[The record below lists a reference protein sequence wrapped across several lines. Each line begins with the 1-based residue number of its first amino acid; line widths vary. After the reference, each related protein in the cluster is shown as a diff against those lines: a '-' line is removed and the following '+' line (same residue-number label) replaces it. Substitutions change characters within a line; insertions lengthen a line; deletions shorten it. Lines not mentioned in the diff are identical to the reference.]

1 MVTKATSQVGIGDS
15 IGIVVGAAEP
25 ADQGVLVDIWVVIAG
40 LIVGFV
46 VGLTGMG
53 GGALMTPLLVLV
65 FGVTPLTAVSS
76 DLVAALAMK
85 PVGGGLHLR
94 RGTVHRGLVLWLALG
109 SVPSAFAGAILL
121 DRFAGPQLA
130 ERMKVL
136 LGAVLLVAAAAMVLR
151 GALLRRRA
159 VPVADPTIP
168 IDRRVPVRRV
178 PTVVVGVIGGLIVG
192 LTSVGSGSLMIV
204 ALMLLYPNLTTA
216 ELVGTDLVQAIPLV
230 GAAAL
235 GHLLF
240 GSVEFGLTAALLVG
254 GIPGVWFG
262 AHLSSRANTAIV
274 RPALVAVLLLSGAK
288 LLGASNPVLL
298 AGAIAGCLAVAASVA
313 RRPRVG
319 VPVPGAV
326 PLAEAVA
333 AD

>member
-1 MVTKATSQVGIGDS
+1 MGGS
-15 IGIVVGAAEP
+15 IGIVVGGSGT
-25 ADQGVLVDIWVVIAG
+25 ADQGGLVDIWVVVAG

-76 DLVAALAMK
+76 DLVAALVMK

-109 SVPSAFAGAILL
+109 SVPAAFAGAVIL

-151 GALLRRRA
+151 AALLRRRGVVA
-159 VPVADPTIP
+159 ADPTIP
-168 IDRRVPVRRV
+168 IERRVPVRPV
-178 PTVVVGVIGGLIVG
+178 PTLIVGVVGGLIVG

-254 GIPGVWFG
+254 GIPGVWIG

-298 AGAIAGCLAVAASVA
+298 AGAIAGCLGVAASVVRG
-313 RRPRVG
+313 RRVALPNR
-319 VPVPGAV
+319 GAV
-326 PLAEAVA
+326 QMPEVAVA
-333 AD
+333 D